1 MSDTTDHSIPVH
13 VAIIMD
19 GNGRWAQQRK
29 RPRVFGHRAGQESA
43 EAVIRAA
50 REAGVRFLT
59 LFAFSSENWKRPED
73 EVNNLMGLLATALE
87 KQVARLAEGEI
98 RLRFVGNLSAFSEKL
113 VAAMRRAEE
122 QTAHLDGMILNV
134 AVGYGG
140 RWDIARAAQELA
152 RDVAAG
158 RLAVDDIDAERLGEK
173 LSLGDIPDPDL
184 LVRTGGEQRISNFL
198 LWNFAYTELYFT
210 ETLWPDFDAAA
221 LHRALEWYAGRD
233 RRFGALDPVSR
244 EGGSNA

>member
-1 MSDTTDHSIPVH
+1 MSDSTASNIPSH

-19 GNGRWAQQRK
+19 GNGRWAKQRK

-50 REAGVRFLT
+50 REAGVKFLT

-73 EVNNLMGLLATALE
+73 EVSNLMGLLATALE
-87 KQVARLAEGEI
+87 KQVARLAEGGI
-98 RLRFVGNLSAFSEKL
+98 RLRFVGDLSAFSKQL

-122 QTAHLDGMILNV
+122 QTVSLDGMLLNV

-140 RWDIARAAQELA
+140 RWDITRAARELA
-152 RDVAAG
+152 GEVADG
-158 RLAVDDIDAERLGEK
+158 RLAADNIDIERFARQLC
-173 LSLGDIPDPDL
+173 LGDIPDPDL

-198 LWNFAYTELYFT
+198 LWNLAYTELYFT
-210 ETLWPDFDAAA
+210 DTLWPDFDAAA
-221 LHRALEWYAGRD
+221 LQRALEWYAGRD
-233 RRFGALDPVSR
+233 RRFGALDAITQ
-244 EGGSNA
+244 EGGHA